1 MISLFIHK
9 RVILAGKRVSSARDG
24 KPKPI
29 PGTWIAH
36 RLPAVRASPCAMHI
50 QIRSWRISPAQIRLE
65 RICIY
70 PQGYGQ
76 ESPE

>member
-1 MISLFIHK
+1 MQK
-9 RVILAGKRVSSARDG
+9 CVILAGKRVSSAMDG
-24 KPKPI
+24 EFKSV
-29 PGTWIAH
+29 PGAWIAH